1 MIASIDLGLSFLR
14 GVVATVNPC
23 AFVLLPTYL
32 LFFLGVEAAEGQQDQ
47 RASVRRALTVGASV
61 AAGFMVVF
69 VAVGAVAAV
78 VQHWLIETSKY
89 VTLALGVAF
98 VLLGLAM
105 LFGYRPRFATPHV
118 RVGTSAG
125 RDRTVR
131 SMVLYGAAYGTAS
144 LGCTMPFFLAT
155 VFGTTRADAIAT
167 RIANVGAYSVGMAL
181 VVVALTVSLAVA
193 NQSLLRVMRSVMR
206 HVDLL
211 AAAFMVVAGAYLMY
225 YFFVVDIGG
234 RQDMVTRAGER
245 FQARVTTQL
254 SDHWRITMVV
264 LAAVVVAA
272 LVYSAR
278 RPRPSRSSL
287 MADDAPR

>member
-1 MIASIDLGLSFLR
+1 MIASIDLELSFLR

-47 RASVRRALTVGASV
+47 RASVRRALAVGASV

-78 VQHWLIETSKY
+78 VQRWLIETSKY
-89 VTLALGVAF
+89 VTLALGLAF

-105 LFGYRPRFATPHV
+105 LFGYRPQFATP
-118 RVGTSAG
+118 RVGVGTTAG

-155 VFGTTRADAIAT
+155 VFGTGRADAIAT

-193 NQSLLRVMRSVMR
+193 NQSLLRMMRSVMR

-211 AAAFMVVAGAYLMY
+211 AAGFMVVAGAYLVY

-234 RQDMVTRAGER
+234 RQDTVTRAGER

-264 LAAVVVAA
+264 LTAMVVAA

-287 MADDAPR
+287 LVDDAPR